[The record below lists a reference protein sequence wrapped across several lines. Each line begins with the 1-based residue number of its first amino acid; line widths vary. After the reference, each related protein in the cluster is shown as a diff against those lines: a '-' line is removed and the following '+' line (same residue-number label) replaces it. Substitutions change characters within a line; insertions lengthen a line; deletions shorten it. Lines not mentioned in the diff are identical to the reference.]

1 VKVAL
6 VCDWF
11 APRRGGL
18 ELHLQ
23 DLAHRLSGAGHDV
36 VVITPTPGD
45 DLVDGIRVRRVH
57 ASRAPAFGF
66 VWTRR
71 GVRDVAQ
78 ALIDER
84 ADVAHCHVSIVSPA
98 AIAGARAATSHRIP
112 LVVSFHSIVPRTHV
126 LATFA
131 RYVLDADKWNA
142 SYTAVSTRVSR
153 DVQPFAPARTVRVL
167 PNGIDA
173 DFWRIPTPTPPAHE
187 DRPLRL
193 VSVMRLN
200 AKKRPFA
207 LLRILRCL
215 DELLPANHATLCIVG
230 DGPLRRRLE
239 RAVDR
244 SRFRDRVTLEGFAS
258 RARIREIFAESDAFI
273 LPTVRES
280 FGLAALEARCAG
292 LPVIAVSSSGVA
304 EVIRHDVEG
313 LLADSDEG
321 LARNIALLTN
331 NRGRLRA
338 IAEHNRAT
346 PTAFDWPCVLEAH
359 VDCYREA
366 IASRENALAES
377 TR

>member
-1 VKVAL
+1 MKVAL

-23 DLAHRLSGAGHDV
+23 DLAHRLGSAGHEV

-45 DLVDGIRVRRVH
+45 ELVDGIRVRRIH
-57 ASRAPAFGF
+57 ASLAPGFGF

-71 GVRDVAQ
+71 GVRGIAQ

-84 ADVAHCHVSIVSPA
+84 PDVAHCHVSIVSPA
-98 AIAGARAATSHRIP
+98 AIAGARAATSHRTP
-112 LVVSFHSIVPRTHV
+112 LVVSFHSIVPRTRL
-126 LATFA
+126 LARFA
-131 RYVLDADKWNA
+131 GYFLAADRWNA
-142 SYTAVSTRVSR
+142 CYTAVSARVSR
-153 DVQPFAPARTVRVL
+153 DVQPFAPARQVCVL

-173 DFWRIPTPTPPAHE
+173 DFWRIPTPIAPGQG

-207 LLRILRCL
+207 LLRILHRL
-215 DELLPANHATLCIVG
+215 DDLLPANGATLRIVG

-244 SRFRDRVTLEGFAS
+244 SRFRDRITLEGFAS
-258 RARIREIFAESDAFI
+258 RARIREIFAESDAFV
-273 LPTVRES
+273 LPTIRES

-292 LPVIAVSSSGVA
+292 LPVVAVSSSGVA
-304 EVIRHDVEG
+304 DVIRHDVEG

-321 LARNIALLTN
+321 IARNIALLAKD
-331 NRGRLRA
+331 RGRLRA
-338 IAEHNRAT
+338 IAEHNRSA
-346 PTAFDWPCVLEAH
+346 PTAFDWPRVLEAH
-359 VDCYREA
+359 VGCYREA
-366 IASRENALAES
+366 IASRENAVVES